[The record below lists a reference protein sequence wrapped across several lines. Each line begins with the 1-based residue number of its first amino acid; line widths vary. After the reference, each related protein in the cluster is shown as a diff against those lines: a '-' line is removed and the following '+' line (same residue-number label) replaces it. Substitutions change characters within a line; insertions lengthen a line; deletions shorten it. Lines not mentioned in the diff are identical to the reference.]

1 MKNSFSNLIIY
12 YISGTGNARKSAE
25 WIVGVAKESGIN
37 TWLLR
42 QSNVLSGLNHG
53 WREVLY
59 NLVWACSFLVFSFTA
74 YRLIH
79 YMMRFRLFNKL
90 VAYTSLTKYRFWC
103 RYKAPEEY

>member
-1 MKNSFSNLIIY
+1 MNNCPERAIETMHGMVIPLWYFAWSIAPPFIF
-12 YISGTGNARKSAE
+12 
-25 WIVGVAKESGIN
+25 

-59 NLVWACSFLVFSFTA
+59 NIVWAFTFLLFSFTA

-90 VAYTSLTKYRFWC
+90 VAYTSLTKYKFWR